1 MQRPTHPFLRKHAKK
16 HRFLPRLLVFDTIP
30 LRDCGKISAMRV
42 DKFLKVSRL
51 IKRREVA
58 KQLCDA
64 GYVQHNGK
72 QAKPSTEVEPGDELV
87 LRLGRHTLTVK
98 VLALL
103 PHANKESASAM
114 YEVIEDKIENRGNE
128 DA

>member
-1 MQRPTHPFLRKHAKK
+1 
-16 HRFLPRLLVFDTIP
+16 
-30 LRDCGKISAMRV
+30 MRV

-64 GYVQHNGK
+64 GYVQLNGK
-72 QAKPSTEVEPGDELV
+72 QAKPSTEVEPGDELI

-98 VLALL
+98 ALALL
-103 PHANKESASAM
+103 PHANKENASAM
-114 YEVIEDKIENRGNE
+114 YQVVEDKIENRGNE

>member
-1 MQRPTHPFLRKHAKK
+1 
-16 HRFLPRLLVFDTIP
+16 
-30 LRDCGKISAMRV
+30 MRV

-64 GYVQHNGK
+64 NYVWINGK
-72 QAKPSTEVEPGDELV
+72 QSKPASEVQPGDTLK
-87 LRLGRHTLTVK
+87 LRLGRHTLTVQ
-98 VLALL
+98 V
-103 PHANKESASAM
+103 HAVAERASKEAAAAM
-114 YEVIEDKIENRGNE
+114 YEILEDLVENRGQE

>member
-1 MQRPTHPFLRKHAKK
+1 MVTYCL
-16 HRFLPRLLVFDTIP
+16 
-30 LRDCGKISAMRV
+30 MRV

-58 KQLCDA
+58 KELCDA
-64 GYVQHNGK
+64 GYVWLNGK
-72 QAKPSTEVEPGDELV
+72 TAKPSSEVNPGDELR
-87 LRLGRHTLTVK
+87 LKLGRHTLTVK
-98 VLALL
+98 ALATLAY
-103 PHANKESASAM
+103 ANKGNASTM

>member
-1 MQRPTHPFLRKHAKK
+1 
-16 HRFLPRLLVFDTIP
+16 
-30 LRDCGKISAMRV
+30 MRV

-64 GYVQHNGK
+64 GYVWSNGK
-72 QAKPSTEVEPGDELV
+72 AAKPSTEVNPGDELR
-87 LRLGRHTLTVK
+87 LKLGRHTLTAR
-98 VLALL
+98 VLSLL
-103 PHANKESASAM
+103 PHATKDTAASM
-114 YEVIEDKIENRGNE
+114 YEIIEDKVENRGNE

>member
-1 MQRPTHPFLRKHAKK
+1 MLTL
-16 HRFLPRLLVFDTIP
+16 LP
-30 LRDCGKISAMRV
+30 MRV

-64 GYVQHNGK
+64 GYVQYDGK
-72 QAKPSTEVEPGDELV
+72 SAKPSTEVLPGGVLV
-87 LRLGRHTLTVK
+87 LKLGRHTLTAK
-98 VLALL
+98 VLSLL
-103 PHANKESASAM
+103 PHANKESASSM
-114 YEVIEDKIENRGNE
+114 YEILEDKIERGNE